1 MLQVACARCGPI
13 INRKG
18 IPMRTCVLLAALF
31 FCASA
36 TADVIVFRNGDRLS
50 GRIMHKHNTVLVF
63 ETLHAGTINVNW
75 GDILTLSTQK
85 PVAVMIRDDNAVTS
99 EILEAGTEGHVVLRD
114 SQRSIPL
121 QDIAYINPTSE
132 QSGVGILYS
141 GRANLSATDT
151 QGNSTGRRIYAEA
164 ALAARTRDYRYNIG
178 GKLNRQQEFGR
189 QTASNWQIDGNYDWF
204 LDKRTFRYVRS
215 SFEHDQFKDIDLRS
229 TVGGGYGLQL
239 AETPRTNISV
249 RGGLD
254 YVAIDHATAANEDY
268 PALGWGLRASHRLD
282 MRNIELFHEQ
292 DGFAQIANGSNV
304 TLRSR
309 TGVRVPIASRLNV
322 SVQLNLDWEKEP
334 APGRKSTDSVLLI
347 GLGYEW

>member
-1 MLQVACARCGPI
+1 MLPVACARCGPI
-13 INRKG
+13 TNRKG
-18 IPMRTCVLLAALF
+18 TPMRTCVLLMALF

-36 TADVIVFRNGDRLS
+36 TADVLVFRNGDRIS
-50 GRIMHKHNTVLVF
+50 GRVMHKHNTALVF
-63 ETLHAGTINVNW
+63 ETPHAGTINVNW
-75 GDILTLSTQK
+75 ADIRTLATDK
-85 PVAVMIRDDNAVTS
+85 PVVLMIRDDDALST
-99 EILEAGTEGHVVLRD
+99 EILDTGPEGQVVLRN

-121 QDIAYINPTSE
+121 QDITFINPTPE
-132 QSGVGILYS
+132 QSGVGIVYN
-141 GRANLSATDT
+141 GRANLAATDT
-151 QGNSTGRRIYAEA
+151 QGNTTNRRLYAETA
-164 ALAARTRDYRYNIG
+164 FAARTRDYRYNIG
-178 GKLNRQQEFGR
+178 AKINQQEDFGK
-189 QTASNWQIDGNYDWF
+189 QTASSWQIDGNYDWF

-215 SFEHDQFKDIDLRS
+215 SFEHDRFKDIDLRS

-239 AETPRTNISV
+239 AENPRTNISI

-254 YVAIDHATAANEDY
+254 YVAVEHTTTANENY

-292 DGFAQIANGSNV
+292 DGFMQIANGSDV

-309 TGVRVPIASRLNV
+309 TGVRVPIVSRLNA
-322 SVQLNLDWEKEP
+322 SIQLNLDWEKEP